1 MSGCHKCYYPED
13 CDCGLLQTR
22 VGCQGSGCQQGRTP
36 EACDCKPLHI
46 DMQALGEKCANWF
59 CAVGII
65 VVIALIAKGWL

>member
-1 MSGCHKCYYPED
+1 MI
-13 CDCGLLQTR
+13 
-22 VGCQGSGCQQGRTP
+22 GCQGSGCQQGRTP

-46 DMQALGEKCANWF
+46 DMQALGETCANWF